1 MDDDRPVRVA
11 GGVAVAPA
19 APALPVESTRHAG
32 VRLSWPTI
40 WHADQLPFPWG
51 GAKRLR
57 KPRVK
62 AEDECTS
69 S

>member
-1 MDDDRPVRVA
+1 MSDDRPVRVG
-11 GGVAVAPA
+11 GGVASAPA
-19 APALPVESTRHAG
+19 EPAPAEPAPKVAG
-32 VRLSWPTI
+32 QRLSWPTI